1 MAGRN
6 DDGPVL
12 FAYDG
17 SDHAKAAIR
26 RAGQQL
32 RSGRRAIVLTVWE
45 PETAEPFSPVP
56 AVASTAIDEGLEL
69 EARRVADEGA
79 ELARRSGFDAK
90 PSAEPGLT
98 VWRRI
103 LDSAGEHDAAIV
115 VVGSHGRT
123 GLSRLLMGS
132 NAAAA
137 ASHSDRPVL
146 IVHGPVSSRAGDYH

>member
-1 MAGRN
+1 MASRN

-17 SDHAKAAIR
+17 SDHAKAAIQ

-32 RSGRRAIVLTVWE
+32 RRGRRAIVLTVWE
-45 PETAEPFSPVP
+45 PETRDPFAPVP
-56 AVASTAIDEGLEL
+56 AAGSTAIEEGLQL

-79 ELARRSGFDAK
+79 ELARRTGFDAE
-90 PSAEPGLT
+90 PSAERGTT

-103 LDSAGEHDAAIV
+103 LDSAEAHDAAIV

-132 NAAAA
+132 TAAAA

-146 IVHGPVSSRAGDYH
+146 IVREPASSRAGDLH